1 MKKICVIDGKEY
13 NEVTVNRLNADGIN
27 EPYVYYEEI

>member
-1 MKKICVIDGKEY
+1 MKKICIIEGKAY
-13 NEVTVNRLNADGIN
+13 NEVTVNRYNQDGIN